1 MFTYM
6 DLDKLDMNLDE
17 ENYRKLI
24 VMLLWFTW

>member
-6 DLDKLDMNLDE
+6 DLDKLDMDLDE
-17 ENYRKLI
+17 ETYRKLI

>member
-6 DLDKLDMNLDE
+6 DLDKLDMDLDV

-24 VMLLWFTW
+24 VMLLWFT